1 MAITPASAS
10 ALAGIQAGFDGVRR
24 NAAEIAS
31 KDQLEG
37 TARRPLYQPLVENIT
52 YSLQARASVKVI
64 QTEDRMLGSL
74 LDVKA

>member
-1 MAITPASAS
+1 MAITPASGS
-10 ALAGIQAGFDGVRR
+10 ALAGIRAGFDGLRR

-37 TARRPLYQPLVENIT
+37 TAERPIYRPLVENIG
-52 YSLQARASVKVI
+52 YSLQTRASVKVI